1 MSEVSVALSV
11 GGLLGASVWVLWVAL
26 RPPRTDLVAASARW
40 DQQRQRYPATA
51 KHGTGDPATGRDGT
65 GDRGTGR
72 GALREIGASGRLGE
86 WLTRQAASRGWQL
99 TGLRADLVLLE
110 RSLESHLVTKV
121 LMGAAGLLLP
131 ACVSAVLLLGGVG
144 VPWVG
149 SALVGLVLAAVFFV
163 VPDISVAKLAAD
175 RRSDL
180 RRALGSYL
188 DLVSMSLAGGR
199 GVPEALPT
207 AASIATGWA
216 FELLAHTVAT
226 ARSSG
231 ITAWTALGELGE
243 RTGSPEL
250 RDLGS
255 ALSLVANDGAKVRE
269 SLSARASSLRRRQLS
284 EAEGEAKRASQSM
297 TAAQILLAVGFLVFL
312 GYPALVNVLA
322 I

>member
-1 MSEVSVALSV
+1 MNVDELILALV
-11 GGLLGASVWVLWVAL
+11 LGGLLGAAVWVLWVAL
-26 RPPRTDLVAASARW
+26 CPPRTDLVAGAARW
-40 DQQRQRYPATA
+40 EQQRQRYPATGG
-51 KHGTGDPATGRDGT
+51 HATA
-65 GDRGTGR
+65 RGV
-72 GALREIGASGRLGE
+72 EQSERLGD
-86 WLTRQAASRGWQL
+86 WLTRKATSRGWQF
-99 TGLRADLVLLE
+99 TGLRADLALLE

-121 LMGAAGLLLP
+121 LMAAAGLLLP
-131 ACVSAVLLLGGVG
+131 AAFSAVLLLGGVS
-144 VPWVG
+144 VPWVP
-149 SALVGLVLAAVFFV
+149 SVLLGLVLGSVFFL
-163 VPDISVAKLAAD
+163 VPDLSVAQLAAQ
-175 RRSDL
+175 RRSEV

-207 AASIATGWA
+207 AASIGTGWA

-284 EAEGEAKRASQSM
+284 EAEGEAKRANQSM